1 MKGLLSLAVVAL
13 LAYKS
18 GHQQGQ
24 SEGFQDGV
32 GKAAGAFTAG
42 LTRSAG

>member
-1 MKGLLSLAVVAL
+1 MKGLLGLLAVAL
-13 LAYKS
+13 LAYRS

-32 GKAAGAFTAG
+32 GKAAGAFISG
-42 LTRSAG
+42 LTRSAE